1 MTRMAMII
9 ARQRLH
15 LLESIETDAAE
26 VLSQSV
32 LAGTLCFAHSGA
44 LADKYAYRCAF
55 RERRWVGFGTVDEEH
70 DLLQH
75 SRQLVSCVVVRTA
88 GEVSRSPVVRAI
100 TLTL

>member
-26 VLSQSV
+26 VLSQTV
-32 LAGTLCFAHSGA
+32 LAGECQPLDPVHM
-44 LADKYAYRCAF
+44 ADDFGYRCAVWK
-55 RERRWVGFGTVDEEH
+55 RRWIGFGTVDEEY

-75 SRQLVSCVVVRTA
+75 SRQMGSYVMV
-88 GEVSRSPVVRAI
+88 
-100 TLTL
+100 